1 LTPIVSASADH
12 GKFHTLADQPAE
24 ASWIV
29 EYLPRKDTVLFLDV
43 TLRKIPEM
51 FNAFLLEQTT
61 KRRRGQPESY
71 SEAPARDED
80 LTIYV
85 ASHRTENI
93 LEFQFM

>member
-1 LTPIVSASADH
+1 VSASADH
-12 GKFHTLADQPAE
+12 GKFHTLADQLAE

-51 FNAFLLEQTT
+51 FNAFLLKQTT

-71 SEAPARDED
+71 SENPARDED